1 MLYLSRNVLI
11 FLLFLG
17 SNTFLFAQD
26 AEDQAAQ
33 MQIWTE
39 YMTPGPMHEMLAKSV
54 GDWKTI
60 SRFWMD
66 PAGEPMETE
75 GTGKTEMILGG
86 RYQKSTHKSSM
97 MGMET
102 EGIFIMGYDNATQ
115 EFTSTWIDNMGTG
128 TAVAK
133 GRYDER
139 TKIPLLLNGTMVDP
153 MSKQEMNFREIL
165 KFLDDDHQLLE
176 MYVVYNGQEF
186 KSMEIEFVR
195 Q

>member
-1 MLYLSRNVLI
+1 MHYRIRIFYILLVLFVFSKPI
-11 FLLFLG
+11 L
-17 SNTFLFAQD
+17 AQD

-66 PAGEPMETE
+66 PVGEPMETE

-86 RYQKSTHKSSM
+86 RYQKSTHNSTM
-97 MGMET
+97 MGMLT
-102 EGIFIMGYDNATQ
+102 EGIFLMGFDNATL
-115 EFTSTWIDNMGTG
+115 EFTAVWVDNIGTG
-128 TAVAK
+128 TAIAK
-133 GRYDER
+133 GKYDES
-139 TKIPLLLNGTMVDP
+139 TNSITLNGTMVDP
-153 MSKQEMNFREIL
+153 MSKQDMNFREVY
-165 KFLDDDHQLLE
+165 KFLDNDHHLLE
-176 MYVVYNGQEF
+176 MYIVYNGQEF
-186 KSMEIEFVR
+186 KSMEIEFFR

>member
-1 MLYLSRNVLI
+1 MLYKSRNVLI
-11 FLLFLG
+11 FLLLLS
-17 SNTFLFAQD
+17 SNTFLFAQE

-33 MQIWTE
+33 MQIWME

-60 SRFWMD
+60 TRFWMD
-66 PAGEPMETE
+66 PAGEPTETE

-115 EFTSTWIDNMGTG
+115 EFTATWIDNIGTG

-133 GRYDER
+133 GRYDES
-139 TKIPLLLNGTMVDP
+139 TNSINLNGAMVDP
-153 MSKQEMNFREIL
+153 MSKQEMNFREVL

-176 MYVVYNGQEF
+176 MFVVYNGQEF

>member
-1 MLYLSRNVLI
+1 MLKLTRIVFV
-11 FLLFLG
+11 FLLVII
-17 SNTFLFAQD
+17 SNVFMSAQD

-33 MQIWTE
+33 MQVWTE

-54 GDWKTI
+54 GDWKTV
-60 SRFWMD
+60 SRFWMY

-102 EGIFIMGYDNATQ
+102 EGIYLIGYDNATE
-115 EFTSTWIDNMGTG
+115 EFTSIWIDNIGTG
-128 TAVAK
+128 TAIAK
-133 GRYDER
+133 GRYDEG
-139 TKIPLLLNGTMVDP
+139 TNSIAMNGTMVDP
-153 MSKQEMNFREIL
+153 MSKQEMNIRVVL
-165 KFLDDDHQLLE
+165 KYLDNDNNLME
-176 MYVVYNGQEF
+176 MYVLYNGEEF

>member
-1 MLYLSRNVLI
+1 MLYLVRIILVLLV
-11 FLLFLG
+11 LLVVNKSVL
-17 SNTFLFAQD
+17 AQD

-33 MQIWTE
+33 MQVWME
-39 YMTPGPMHEMLAKSV
+39 YMTPGPIHEMLAKSV

-66 PAGEPMETE
+66 PAGEPMESE

-86 RYQKSTHKSSM
+86 RYQKSTHKSMM

-115 EFTSTWIDNMGTG
+115 EITATWIDNIGTG

-133 GRYDER
+133 GRYDES
-139 TKIPLLLNGTMVDP
+139 TNSITLNGTMVDP
-153 MSKQEMNFREIL
+153 MSKQEMDFREVL
-165 KFLDDDHQLLE
+165 KFLDDYHQLLE
-176 MYVVYNGQEF
+176 MYMIYNGEEF

>member
-1 MLYLSRNVLI
+1 MLYKSRNVLI
-11 FLLFLG
+11 FLLLLS
-17 SNTFLFAQD
+17 SNTFLFAQE

-33 MQIWTE
+33 MQIWME

-60 SRFWMD
+60 TRFWMD
-66 PAGEPMETE
+66 PAGEPTETE

-102 EGIFIMGYDNATQ
+102 EGLFIMGYDNATR
-115 EFTSTWIDNMGTG
+115 EFTATWMDNIGTG

-133 GRYDER
+133 GRYDES
-139 TKIPLLLNGTMVDP
+139 TNSINLNGAMVDP
-153 MSKQEMNFREIL
+153 MSKQEMNFREVL

-186 KSMEIEFVR
+186 KSMEIEFIR

>member
-1 MLYLSRNVLI
+1 MLYKSRNVLI
-11 FLLFLG
+11 FLLLLS
-17 SNTFLFAQD
+17 SNTFLFAQG

-33 MQIWTE
+33 MQIWME

-60 SRFWMD
+60 TRFWMD

-115 EFTSTWIDNMGTG
+115 EFTAIWIDNIGTG

-133 GRYDER
+133 GRYDES
-139 TKIPLLLNGTMVDP
+139 TNSINLNGAMVDP
-153 MSKQEMNFREIL
+153 MSKQEMNFREVL

-186 KSMEIEFVR
+186 KSMEIEFIR

>member
-17 SNTFLFAQD
+17 SSTFLFAQD

-33 MQIWTE
+33 MQVWTE
-39 YMTPGPMHEMLAKSV
+39 YMTPGPMHEMLAKSI

-115 EFTSTWIDNMGTG
+115 EFTATWIDNIGTG
-128 TAVAK
+128 TAIAK
-133 GRYDER
+133 GRYDES
-139 TKIPLLLNGTMVDP
+139 TNSITLNGTMVDP
-153 MSKQEMNFREIL
+153 MSKQDMKFKEVY
-165 KFLDDDHQLLE
+165 KFLDNDHHLLE
-176 MYVVYNGQEF
+176 MYIVIDGQES
-186 KSMEIEFVR
+186 KSLEIEFVR

>member
-1 MLYLSRNVLI
+1 MLYKSRNVLI
-11 FLLFLG
+11 FLLLLS
-17 SNTFLFAQD
+17 SNTFLFAQE

-33 MQIWTE
+33 MQIWME

-60 SRFWMD
+60 TRFWMD
-66 PAGEPMETE
+66 PAGEPTETE

-102 EGIFIMGYDNATQ
+102 EGLFIMGYDNATL
-115 EFTSTWIDNMGTG
+115 EFTATWIDNIGTG

-133 GRYDER
+133 GRYDES
-139 TKIPLLLNGTMVDP
+139 TNSINLNGAMVDP
-153 MSKQEMNFREIL
+153 MSKQEMNFREVL

>member
-1 MLYLSRNVLI
+1 MLHISRNVLI
-11 FLLFLG
+11 LFLLLS
-17 SNTFLFAQD
+17 SNTFLFAQE

-33 MQIWTE
+33 MQIWME

-60 SRFWMD
+60 TRFWMD
-66 PAGEPMETE
+66 PAGEPTETE

-97 MGMET
+97 MGMDT
-102 EGIFIMGYDNATQ
+102 EGIYLLGYDNATE
-115 EFTSTWIDNMGTG
+115 EFTSIWIDNIGTG
-128 TAVAK
+128 TAIAK
-133 GRYDER
+133 GRYDES
-139 TKIPLLLNGTMVDP
+139 TNSITMNGTMVDP
-153 MSKQEMNFREIL
+153 MSKQEMNIRVVL
-165 KFLDDDHQLLE
+165 KYLDNDNNVME
-176 MYVVYNGQEF
+176 MYVLYNGEEF

>member
-1 MLYLSRNVLI
+1 MLYKSRNVLI
-11 FLLFLG
+11 FLLLLS
-17 SNTFLFAQD
+17 SNTFLFAQE

-33 MQIWTE
+33 MQIWMD

-60 SRFWMD
+60 TRFWMD
-66 PAGEPMETE
+66 PAGEPTETE

-102 EGIFIMGYDNATQ
+102 EGLFIMGYDNATQ
-115 EFTSTWIDNMGTG
+115 EFTATWIDNIGTG

-133 GRYDER
+133 GRYDES
-139 TKIPLLLNGTMVDP
+139 TNSINLNGAMVDP
-153 MSKQEMNFREIL
+153 MSKQEMNFREVL

-186 KSMEIEFVR
+186 KSMEIEFIR

>member
-1 MLYLSRNVLI
+1 
-11 FLLFLG
+11 
-17 SNTFLFAQD
+17 
-26 AEDQAAQ
+26 
-33 MQIWTE
+33 MQVWTE

-86 RYQKSTHKSSM
+86 RYQKSTHKSMM

-115 EFTSTWIDNMGTG
+115 GITAIWIDNIGTG
-128 TAVAK
+128 TAVAR
-133 GRYDER
+133 GRYDES
-139 TKIPLLLNGTMVDP
+139 TNSITLNGTMVDP
-153 MSKQEMNFREIL
+153 MSKQEMDFREVL
-165 KFLDDDHQLLE
+165 KFLDNDHQLLE
-176 MYVVYNGQEF
+176 MYMMYNGQEF
-186 KSMEIEFVR
+186 KSMEIEFFR

>member
-1 MLYLSRNVLI
+1 MLKLTKIV
-11 FLLFLG
+11 FV
-17 SNTFLFAQD
+17 FLFVIVSNVFMSAQD
-26 AEDQAAQ
+26 AEDQASQ
-33 MQIWTE
+33 MQVWTE

-115 EFTSTWIDNMGTG
+115 EFTATWIDNIGTG
-128 TAVAK
+128 TAVARGK
-133 GRYDER
+133 YDES
-139 TKIPLLLNGTMVDP
+139 TNSITLNGTMVDP
-153 MSKQEMNFREIL
+153 MSKQEMNFIEVY
-165 KFLDDDHQLLE
+165 KFLDNDHHLLE
-176 MYVVYNGQEF
+176 MYMVHNGQEF
-186 KSMEIEFVR
+186 KSMQIEFFK

>member
-1 MLYLSRNVLI
+1 MLYKSRNVLI
-11 FLLFLG
+11 FLLLLS
-17 SNTFLFAQD
+17 SNTFLFAQE

-33 MQIWTE
+33 MQIWME

-60 SRFWMD
+60 TRFWMD
-66 PAGEPMETE
+66 PAGEPTETE

-115 EFTSTWIDNMGTG
+115 EFTATWIDNIGTG

-133 GRYDER
+133 GRYDES
-139 TKIPLLLNGTMVDP
+139 TNSINLNGAMVDP
-153 MSKQEMNFREIL
+153 MSKQEMNFREVL

-186 KSMEIEFVR
+186 KSMEIEFIR

>member
-1 MLYLSRNVLI
+1 MLYKSRNVLI
-11 FLLFLG
+11 FLLLLS
-17 SNTFLFAQD
+17 SNTFLFAQE

-33 MQIWTE
+33 MQIWME

-66 PAGEPMETE
+66 PAGEPTETE

-115 EFTSTWIDNMGTG
+115 EFTATWIDNIGTG

-133 GRYDER
+133 GRYDES
-139 TKIPLLLNGTMVDP
+139 TNSINLNGAMVDP
-153 MSKQEMNFREIL
+153 MSKQEMNFREVL

>member
-1 MLYLSRNVLI
+1 MLHISRNVLI
-11 FLLFLG
+11 LFLLLS
-17 SNTFLFAQD
+17 SNTFLFAQE

-33 MQIWTE
+33 MQIWMD

-60 SRFWMD
+60 TRFWMD
-66 PAGEPMETE
+66 PAGEPTETE

-102 EGIFIMGYDNATQ
+102 EGLFIMGYDNATQ
-115 EFTSTWIDNMGTG
+115 EFTATWIDNIGTG

-133 GRYDER
+133 GRYDES
-139 TKIPLLLNGTMVDP
+139 TNSINLNGAMVDP
-153 MSKQEMNFREIL
+153 MSKQEMNFREVL

-186 KSMEIEFVR
+186 KSMEIEFIR

>member
-1 MLYLSRNVLI
+1 MLKLTKIV
-11 FLLFLG
+11 FV
-17 SNTFLFAQD
+17 FLFVIVFNVFMSAQD

-33 MQIWTE
+33 MQVWTE

-75 GTGKTEMILGG
+75 GSGKTEMILGG

-115 EFTSTWIDNMGTG
+115 EFTATWIDNIGTG
-128 TAVAK
+128 TAVAR
-133 GRYDER
+133 GRYDES
-139 TKIPLLLNGTMVDP
+139 TNSITLNGTMVDP
-153 MSKQEMNFREIL
+153 MSKQEMKFREVS
-165 KFLDDDHQLLE
+165 KFLDNDHHLLE
-176 MYVVYNGQEF
+176 MYMMYNGQEF
-186 KSMEIEFVR
+186 KSMEIEFFR

>member
-1 MLYLSRNVLI
+1 MH
-11 FLLFLG
+11 FLKMILFL
-17 SNTFLFAQD
+17 SIILLINSQFILAQSEEEQ
-26 AEDQAAQ
+26 AEQ
-33 MQIWTE
+33 MKIWMD

-86 RYQKSTHKSSM
+86 RYQKSTHNSTM
-97 MGMET
+97 MGMPT
-102 EGIFIMGYDNATQ
+102 EGIFLMGFDNATQ
-115 EFTSTWIDNMGTG
+115 EFTAVWIDNIGTG

-133 GRYDER
+133 GKYDES
-139 TKIPLLLNGTMVDP
+139 TNSIGLKGSMVDP
-153 MSKQEMNFREIL
+153 MSKQDINFREVY
-165 KFLDDDHQLLE
+165 KFLDNDHHLLE
-176 MYVVYNGQEF
+176 MYIVQNGQEF
-186 KSMEIEFVR
+186 KMMEIEFFR